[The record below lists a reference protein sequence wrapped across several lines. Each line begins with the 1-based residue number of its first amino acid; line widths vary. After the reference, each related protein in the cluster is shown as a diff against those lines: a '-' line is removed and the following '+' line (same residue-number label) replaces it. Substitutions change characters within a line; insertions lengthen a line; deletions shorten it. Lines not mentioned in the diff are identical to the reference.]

1 MAPLND
7 LRKAPRNG
15 RFSYI
20 CPILKGFSKVPIVV
34 HYGHI
39 VPIFG
44 CKSVAK
50 RVFRGV
56 LLQNRCKKVLQ
67 FNSAPE
73 PVADMAWPVPHK
85 KRWRNSVNT
94 IFSFWV
100 CPGPIGLAVLLS
112 WNVYIITKKEGAGT
126 PLKICHTTC

>member
-1 MAPLND
+1 M
-7 LRKAPRNG
+7 
-15 RFSYI
+15 
-20 CPILKGFSKVPIVV
+20 V

-56 LLQNRCKKVLQ
+56 WLQNRCKKVLQ

-85 KRWRNSVNT
+85 KRWRNSLNT
-94 IFSFWV
+94 IFFLV
-100 CPGPIGLAVLLS
+100 LPGTNRALPYVVLEHIYY
-112 WNVYIITKKEGAGT
+112 NKKSSGSVHYF
-126 PLKICHTTC
+126 LVLDS